1 MEVSVILRLEDVYD
15 SVSQNFI
22 TFDRSLNS
30 LTLAIFVFV
39 SSTKNVGFKTAELKY
54 NISVNT

>member
-1 MEVSVILRLEDVYD
+1 MILRLEDVYD

-22 TFDRSLNS
+22 TFDRSFNS
-30 LTLAIFVFV
+30 LRLPIFVFV
-39 SSTKNVGFKTAELKY
+39 SSTINVGFKAAELKY